1 MAAPRK
7 YKLAPKRVDAT
18 ARARL
23 RRLIERARKDND
35 LSTWN
40 RARAVLGYVEG
51 KSATDIAVELQADRS
66 TVSRWIAA
74 YAQRG
79 IPALSPGKAPGAVP
93 KLSDEH
99 MAKVGRLVEAGPE
112 AAGFDSG
119 VWTARMVG
127 ELIRRRFGVAYHWKY
142 VPELL
147 HKLGFSVQRP
157 RKRLSRA
164 DHEAQ
169 EYWIRHIFPALKK
182 KPSGKT
188 RSSSSRTKPASNSIP
203 PSTAPGL
210 E

>member
-7 YKLAPKRVDAT
+7 YKLASKRTDSA

-23 RRLIERARKDND
+23 RRLIKRAGRSND
-35 LSTWN
+35 LGTWK
-40 RARAVLGYVEG
+40 RTRAVLEYVEN
-51 KSATDIAVELQADRS
+51 KSVTDIAAELQADRS

-79 IPALSPGKAPGAVP
+79 IPALSPGKAPGAAP
-93 KLSDEH
+93 KLSEEQL
-99 MAKVGRLVEAGPE
+99 AEVGRLVEAGPQ
-112 AAGFDSG
+112 AAGFASG

-127 ELIRRRFGVAYHWKY
+127 ELIRRRFRVLYHWKY

-164 DHEAQ
+164 DHKAQ
-169 EYWIRHIFPALKK
+169 EYWLRHTLPALKK
-182 KPSGKT
+182 RPSDKT
-188 RSSSSRTKPASNSIP
+188 RSSFSRTKPASSSTRPSIE
-203 PSTAPGL
+203 PGL